1 MTSGST
7 CRLAVLLDTHAFL
20 WWCEDA
26 ADLSK
31 KARRIISRE
40 ECLLSLTSLW
50 EISIKVSQGKL
61 RLPSDFDRYVP
72 EQMALNGFTQL
83 AIGFRHIAGCGRLPW
98 HHRDPFDRLLIA
110 QAIEEE
116 LSIIS
121 RDAAFDRYG
130 INRIW

>member
-1 MTSGST
+1 
-7 CRLAVLLDTHAFL
+7 LAVLLDTHTFL

-26 ADLSK
+26 GNLSK
-31 KARRIISRE
+31 KARRIISKE
-40 ECLLSLTSLW
+40 DCLLSLASLW
-50 EISIKVSQGKL
+50 EISIKVSLGKL
-61 RLPSDFDRYVP
+61 KLPGGFDRYVP

-116 LSIIS
+116 VAVVS
-121 RDAAFDRYG
+121 RDAVFEQYG
-130 INRIW
+130 ISRIW

>member
-1 MTSGST
+1 
-7 CRLAVLLDTHAFL
+7 LAVLLDTHTFL

-26 ADLSK
+26 PSLSK
-31 KARRIISRE
+31 KARRIISKE
-40 ECLLSLTSLW
+40 DCLLSLASLW
-50 EISIKVSQGKL
+50 EISIKMSLGKMK
-61 RLPSDFDRYVP
+61 LPGGFDRYVP

-116 LSIIS
+116 VAVIS
-121 RDAAFDRYG
+121 RDTIFEQYG
-130 INRIW
+130 VTRIW